1 MRKTDKYRQT
11 PQFCGVRP
19 LLFFLRAPHA
29 GSERIAPFIC
39 SLTDFS
45 LVNFFSSANNR
56 MKLLLPRLRALESR
70 HSAGFARGQILLP
83 AFLSSGRF
91 LFFVKPLTSQI
102 PDIIPLCK
110 ELPMVATASLY
121 GQKDNRGFGKSAVIF
136 FLYLS
141 RLQMI
146 ITPFPVYQ
154 RTSAPSYT
162 AAPSFSKAASLL
174 KKGSSRRIC
183 SFTNR

>member
-91 LFFVKPLTSQI
+91 LFFRQAIGHLKI
-102 PDIIPLCK
+102 PNIIPLCK
-110 ELPMVATASLY
+110 ELPMVATASFY
-121 GQKDNRGFGKSAVIF
+121 GQKDNRGFGSAVIF
-136 FLYLS
+136 SCLS
-141 RLQMI
+141 RLQKSI
-146 ITPFPVYQ
+146 RSPCI
-154 RTSAPSYT
+154 
-162 AAPSFSKAASLL
+162 AAFS
-174 KKGSSRRIC
+174 SSRAQKRK
-183 SFTNR
+183 SAQKRKQTPYL